1 MRCPLLNLPMSS
13 SGFSISLDLQ
23 PRPSVRAVVWLSALH
38 MAAVTL
44 MVLSHPPKIA
54 GLGMAILLLLSW
66 FSLRRHPAFGYGP
79 RALSHLIRHAEGG
92 WTVESVRSGLQ
103 EAELLGSS
111 VVQSWI
117 IVLNFR
123 LRNGRKQA
131 RVLLGDELEPE
142 ALRRLRAR
150 LLAS

>member
-1 MRCPLLNLPMSS
+1 MSS
-13 SGFSISLDLQ
+13 SGFSTSLDLK

-38 MAAVTL
+38 MAGVALV
-44 MVLSHPPKIA
+44 VLSNPQKYL
-54 GLGMAILLLLSW
+54 GLGMALLFLLSW
-66 FSLRRHPAFGYGP
+66 LTLRRNPAFGYGP
-79 RALSHLIRHAEGG
+79 RALTHLIWHAEGG
-92 WTVESVRSGLQ
+92 WTLESVRGGRQ
-103 EAELLGSS
+103 EAELLGGS

-123 LRNGRKQA
+123 LENGRKQT
-131 RVLLGDELEPE
+131 RVLLGDELEPD

>member
-1 MRCPLLNLPMSS
+1 
-13 SGFSISLDLQ
+13 
-23 PRPSVRAVVWLSALH
+23 
-38 MAAVTL
+38 
-44 MVLSHPPKIA
+44 
-54 GLGMAILLLLSW
+54 
-66 FSLRRHPAFGYGP
+66 
-79 RALSHLIRHAEGG
+79 
-92 WTVESVRSGLQ
+92 VESVRSGLQ